1 MERFILKDKYCQEQG
16 IDLSTVV
23 RLYDSLPGQLTERRD
38 KFDRFEETAKQFC
51 DGGHKEEKS
60 HKRNR
65 NRFVDEGT
73 RIARSLA

>member
-38 KFDRFEETAKQFC
+38 KFDIC
-51 DGGHKEEKS
+51 
-60 HKRNR
+60 
-65 NRFVDEGT
+65 
-73 RIARSLA
+73 